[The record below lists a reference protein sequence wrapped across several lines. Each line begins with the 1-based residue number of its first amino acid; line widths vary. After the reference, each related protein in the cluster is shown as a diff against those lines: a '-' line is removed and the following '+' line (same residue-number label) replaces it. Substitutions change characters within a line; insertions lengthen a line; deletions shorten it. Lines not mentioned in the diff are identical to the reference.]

1 MAQRPLADITDYPQL
16 IAALRKRRDELD
28 VSGEWLDEIAGF
40 PDRYAQKLLR
50 GGSRPEEKVRR
61 LSMQTLGADP
71 RCARRPACL
80 DCRPRGH
87 APHQGAPR
95 EAHHEPS
102 PPPRRPRRRCGVVV
116 LDDPAC

>member
-1 MAQRPLADITDYPQL
+1 MAKRPLAQITDYSQL

-61 LSMQTLGADP
+61 LSMKTLGPILGALGVRLVLIVDHE
-71 RCARRPACL
+71 AMRRIKGRL
-80 DCRPRGH
+80 VKRTTNQVRHRDD
-87 APHQGAPR
+87 QEGA
-95 EAHHEPS
+95 A
-102 PPPRRPRRRCGVVV
+102 
-116 LDDPAC
+116 A